1 MTTVVL
7 SGQAAVTERGVKADL
22 MNDENSEGG
31 GVMLL
36 GQEQVK
42 GGLVASRGTG
52 LSKTPIAGSARAGRE
67 PSVRLA
73 QRQAKREVQSCSS
86 ADEVVPGPE
95 RPEDA
100 KRKRRDGGGRDSQ
113 GFGLAAKRQQ
123 HGRDSARLGGDAHA
137 KSREGSSVSSGSS
150 DHEKGHDKYCHFCQ
164 VAVVISH
171 CIPKST
177 NRKRHLDVWHRVP
190 PSPSSFASPSPPPCS
205 PCEIPAVP

>member
-7 SGQAAVTERGVKADL
+7 SGQAAVAERGVKAEI
-22 MNDENSEGG
+22 MNDENSDGG

-42 GGLVASRGTG
+42 GGLAASRGAV

-73 QRQAKREVQSCSS
+73 QRQAKREIKSCYN
-86 ADEVVPGPE
+86 AEEVVPGPE

-100 KRKRRDGGGRDSQ
+100 KRKRRDVGGRDSQ
-113 GFGLAAKRQQ
+113 GFGLVAKRQQ
-123 HGRDSARLGGDAHA
+123 HGRDRVGGDTHA

-164 VAVVISH
+164 VAAVIS
-171 CIPKST
+171 S
-177 NRKRHLDVWHRVP
+177 L
-190 PSPSSFASPSPPPCS
+190 SLSL
-205 PCEIPAVP
+205 